1 MSGWRTLPMLPS
13 LDFAKENG
21 FALVSIDA
29 DFVDLNTIIGVP
41 PKIIW
46 LRTGNLTTRSIAK
59 LMDKHLVAIQ
69 DFLEDEI
76 SEILELGNG

>member
-1 MSGWRTLPMLPS
+1 MLPS